1 MSLVATI
8 GVQLLRFALYVGL
21 YVLLFDNS
29 SVVLFG
35 LGWNFFYLGFLLFL
49 PINTPVAVQLL
60 LGFAMGFTVDIAHD
74 TGGLHAVAAVL
85 VAYLRPWVLR
95 LLTPRD
101 GYDAQDTVNVH
112 QMGWQWFLVYLGL
125 LVTFHHVAFFFLE
138 LGSLQHPLLT
148 LSRVGV
154 SVLYTSVVLLI
165 VQLLFYPVRRTRF
178 Q

>member
-1 MSLVATI
+1 
-8 GVQLLRFALYVGL
+8 VGL

-49 PINTPVAVQLL
+49 PIETPVALQLL
-60 LGFAMGFTVDIAHD
+60 LGFVMGFTIDIAHD

-148 LSRVGV
+148 MSRVGV

-165 VQLLFYPVRRTRF
+165 VQLLFYPVRRSRF